1 MVSTRRPPRIGYSSS
16 DPLLSHCGRRSG
28 RPGLRPS
35 SVPLHGCSPNG
46 GSSQPTAY
54 LPGNGP
60 IPIFARYVCGTNI
73 GASHE
78 GMPVGASAIGNGGAP
93 FRRRGAKSGR
103 MDAGYAMDRLD
114 KLHESRA
121 FHSEAG
127 EVGYPSGFLMDLK
140 GAQHA
145 HFWRCHGTLAAA
157 SLAPPAIGGKRL
169 GAGRRPAPN
178 FARVAHFF
186 LLCFL

>member
-1 MVSTRRPPRIGYSSS
+1 MASTRRPPRIGFSSS
-16 DPLLSHCGRRSG
+16 DPLFSHCVRRSG
-28 RPGLRPS
+28 KPGLRPN

-46 GSSQPTAY
+46 GSSHPTAY
-54 LPGNGP
+54 LLGIGP

-93 FRRRGAKSGR
+93 FRSPGTKSGC
-103 MDAGYAMDRLD
+103 MDAGCAMDRLD
-114 KLHESRA
+114 KQHEPRA

-127 EVGYPSGFLMDLK
+127 EVGCPPSILVDLE